1 MSNLLR
7 NGRLLVLAAAATPL
21 VIKYARPLAR
31 RVGDGLRK
39 AGETIE
45 KAVAEEDRRDAA
57 KATEEAKNA
66 ETVVETTVEEV
77 AEPEPVKTEVPT
89 RTAPRQRQ
97 AQRRDAAAPAPEAA
111 QATATETATKSTA
124 KPKPKPKAKA
134 KAEPK
139 ADDKPKGKAKP
150 KATG

>member
-111 QATATETATKSTA
+111 QATATEAAPKAAT
-124 KPKPKPKAKA
+124 KPKPRAKA

-139 ADDKPKGKAKP
+139 ADAKPKGKGKP

>member
-97 AQRRDAAAPAPEAA
+97 AQRRDAA
-111 QATATETATKSTA
+111 
-124 KPKPKPKAKA
+124 
-134 KAEPK
+134 
-139 ADDKPKGKAKP
+139 
-150 KATG
+150 